1 MKDPFRNRRY
11 VITAIF
17 SLVAVVFVLRLF
29 YLQVIDSSLKYSS
42 ENNSRRYVTQ
52 YPARGLVLDRNGKTL
67 VFNEASYD
75 LMVTPRLVAAFDT
88 VDFCRILGIT
98 PEQTRENLRQARAYS
113 RYKPSVFLRQI
124 SARTYAVLQ
133 EKLHKFTGFYVQSR
147 TSRLYTRPIAP
158 HLLGYVG
165 EVNDKVI
172 ESDPYYKMG
181 DYIGVSGIEKA
192 YEEILRG
199 KKGVKILLVD
209 VHNVEKGS
217 FQEGG
222 YDTTAVVGRD
232 IICTIDGD
240 LQEYGEYLMQ
250 NMRGS
255 VVAIEP
261 STGEILALV
270 SMPKYDPNLLVG
282 RQRSQNYMALERSE
296 QKVLLN
302 RAVNA
307 RYSPGSTYKPAQ
319 ALVCLEMGGIT
330 LSSTFPCNGESSSPM
345 ACSHSHGSPVTLL
358 NGIEQSCNPYFWH
371 TFRETL
377 ELGGSQQFRK
387 NYNDWRDHM
396 LKFGFGRRLE
406 TDIPNISEGN
416 LPTQSYFDRW
426 FGENRW
432 RPMTIR
438 SLAIGQGEILVTPLQ
453 QANYMAVLANR
464 GYYLPPHTVRS
475 DSYSQRVNVDIS
487 RRYFDEVVEGMRRV
501 NESGTGRASFG
512 PAVMKGIESCGKT
525 GTVENPPHKDHSLFV
540 GFAPADNPKIAIA
553 VVVENAG
560 FGATWAAPVAS
571 LMIEKYLTGSVDRP
585 DVEARVLNFSIY

>member
-17 SLVAVVFVLRLF
+17 SLMALVFVVRLF
-29 YLQVIDSSLKYSS
+29 YLQVIDKSLTYSS

-75 LMVTPRLVAAFDT
+75 LMVTPRMVAPFDT

-98 PEQTRENLRQARAYS
+98 PEVARDNLKQARAYS

-133 EKLHKFTGFYVQSR
+133 EKLHKFVGFYVQPR

-158 HLLGYVG
+158 HLLGYVS
-165 EVNDKVI
+165 EVNDKI
-172 ESDPYYKMG
+172 IASNSYYKMG

-192 YEEILRG
+192 YEETLRG

-217 FQEGG
+217 FQEGA

-261 STGEILALV
+261 STGEILAMI

-282 RQRSQNYMALERSE
+282 RERSGNYLALERSE

-307 RYSPGSTYKPAQ
+307 RYSPGSTFKPAQ
-319 ALVCLEMGGIT
+319 ALVSLEMGGIT
-330 LSSTFPCNGESSSPM
+330 ESSMFPSNGKASSPM
-345 ACSHSHGSPVTLL
+345 ACSHDHGSPVSLL

-371 TFRETL
+371 AFRETL
-377 ELGGSQQFRK
+377 EKGGTQQFRK

-396 LKFGFGRRLE
+396 LKFGFGRKLE
-406 TDIPNISEGN
+406 SDIPNISDGN
-416 LPTQSYFDRW
+416 LPTQAYFDHW
-426 FGENRW
+426 FGVNRW

-453 QANYMAVLANR
+453 QANYMAALANR
-464 GYYLPPHTVRS
+464 GFYYPPHTVRT
-475 DSYSQRVNVDIS
+475 DSYSERINVDIAS
-487 RRYFDEVVEGMRRV
+487 RYIDVVVEGMRRV
-501 NESGTGRASFG
+501 NESGTGRGSFS
-512 PAVMKGIESCGKT
+512 PTVMQGITSCGKT

-540 GFAPADNPKIAIA
+540 GFAPVENPKIAIA

-571 LMIEKYLTGSVDRP
+571 LMIEKYLAGTVKRP
-585 DVEARVLNFSIY
+585 ELEARVINFSIY